1 VRYLTVHDIVW
12 INAQICGEGV
22 PFDYERLEAGMAAQY
37 AYGDS
42 RNVDAQA
49 ARFVERMLRTAPFRE
64 GNLCTGL
71 LCTAVFL
78 MANGRTIAAT
88 TSALADT
95 VRQVADGSCDGSGL
109 LDRLVAGGHDATGG
123 GGVASLSEADVSLRA
138 LAFSAMQSLAE
149 SLEKLTPHDGAV
161 HGWSSSPY
169 LHRD

>member
-64 GNLCTGL
+64 GNLRTGL
-71 LCTAVFL
+71 LCTTVFL
-78 MANGRTIAAT
+78 MANGRTIAAA
-88 TSALADT
+88 TSALPDM
-95 VRQVADGSCDGSGL
+95 VRQVADGSADGSAL
-109 LDRLVAGGHDATGG
+109 LAQLTEGGHGSSGAGS
-123 GGVASLSEADVSLRA
+123 VEAPPEADAPLRA
-138 LAFSAMQSLAE
+138 LAFSAMQSLDEPLAK
-149 SLEKLTPHDGAV
+149 LEPHDGAV